1 MHGVRMGCR
10 SFKSTPPRRPY
21 WLPSE
26 KSEAHV
32 SDRLH
37 KPVQDDVDSR
47 NPVTDAEHA
56 PRTPETHMSDM
67 DSDDLD
73 DVPLARLLKNNF
85 VPDVA
90 AEKPIDPPHTSNVE
104 PGPSLYS
111 PPVRSSIPD
120 NTTTSGLHSDLAP
133 ASNFESIATEGRID
147 VHNDEDETHTFPEE
161 SRSAKKKFQQSR
173 QNITTKTGR
182 KKIPPN
188 IPSDPIDGISFHLE
202 ENVQCWKFVVQRR
215 IADELIREFIVNLPA
230 DFNDPSSPDFQ
241 TVHIRGFKFIIS
253 PAFSHLSYLVDLS
266 SWPVNG
272 IPLVALSVKYAILHK
287 IGIANW
293 FPSFHASSVSIALGT
308 FLYHICNDDIV
319 DTRMFIYNQ
328 LLRHAGSVEVKI
340 PIALPQFFSGLLFHL
355 NVAVFRES
363 DAPGPN
369 PKTLSLS
376 YRLFQGSHMPNI
388 VHDMHHY
395 RGPHVFDINDW
406 EEEDVGFFV
415 DRELTSKFVNSL
427 TVESRALSAFIN
439 LLSERRLEV
448 NSLIRH
454 LKTFAPSTSRGSVIL
469 NDISF

>member
-1 MHGVRMGCR
+1 MHGVRMSCR

-21 WLPSE
+21 RLPSE

-37 KPVQDDVDSR
+37 EPVQDDVDSR

-90 AEKPIDPPHTSNVE
+90 TEKPIDPPVSVHSQESSSTSSVFVPTPCFQHTSNVE

-120 NTTTSGLHSDLAP
+120 NTTTSGLHNDLAP

-147 VHNDEDETHTFPEE
+147 VHNDEDETDTFPEE

-173 QNITTKTGR
+173 RNITTKTGR
-182 KKIPPN
+182 KKIPPH

-215 IADELIREFIVNLPA
+215 IADEC
-230 DFNDPSSPDFQ
+230 
-241 TVHIRGFKFIIS
+241 VHCLG
-253 PAFSHLSYLVDLS
+253 D
-266 SWPVNG
+266 
-272 IPLVALSVKYAILHK
+272 
-287 IGIANW
+287 
-293 FPSFHASSVSIALGT
+293 FPSFH
-308 FLYHICNDDIV
+308 ICNEDIV
-319 DTRMFIYNQ
+319 DTRTFMYNQ
-328 LLRHAGSVEVKI
+328 LLRHAGSFEVKI
-340 PIALPQFFSGLLFHL
+340 PIALPRFFSGLLFHL
-355 NVAVFRES
+355 NVA
-363 DAPGPN
+363 
-369 PKTLSLS
+369 
-376 YRLFQGSHMPNI
+376 
-388 VHDMHHY
+388 
-395 RGPHVFDINDW
+395 

-427 TVESRALSAFIN
+427 TVESRAPSASIN

-448 NSLIRH
+448 DSLIRH

-469 NDISF
+469 MIFLSDPKGEK